1 MSNKNEKELFK
12 ELFKEVKADKEWEKE
27 WKDMPE
33 FIQEDLT
40 SYRKIIV
47 HFRNEKDVQ
56 EFAKLINQK
65 ITHKQPTLWYPYMPN
80 SVCSHLIYSQSN
92 KNEKIESNE

>member
-12 ELFKEVKADKEWEKE
+12 ELFGEVKADKEWEKE

-40 SYRKIIV
+40 SYRKIVV

-56 EFAKLINQK
+56 EFAKLMNQK
-65 ITHKQPTLWYPYMPN
+65 IGYKQPSIWYPYMSPRKHN
-80 SVCSHLIYSQSN
+80 HLIYFQSN
-92 KNEKIESNE
+92 NNEEIENT